1 MTSVNSNDIIWIV
14 NSLRIQNEV
23 TKGVKQMT
31 KIMTVRPTEEM
42 HRDMKAAAKKR
53 GLTLNA
59 LVIHIFDSWLKKE
72 ERSGR

>member
-1 MTSVNSNDIIWIV
+1 MDSEFTKNSKRGDERSETND
-14 NSLRIQNEV
+14 
-23 TKGVKQMT
+23 

-59 LVIHIFDSWLKKE
+59 LVIHIFDGWLKKE
-72 ERSGR
+72 ERSRR